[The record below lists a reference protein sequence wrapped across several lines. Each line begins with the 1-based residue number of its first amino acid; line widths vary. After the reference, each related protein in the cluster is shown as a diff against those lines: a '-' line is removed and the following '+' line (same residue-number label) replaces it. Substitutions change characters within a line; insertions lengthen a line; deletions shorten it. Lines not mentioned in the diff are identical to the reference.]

1 MAEVNVKV
9 GMNNS
14 AFSKGLDS
22 MKKQAQGWAASVG
35 KIFVGAFAFQ
45 KVVSIFANLATE
57 LDRVGKLATR
67 LGESV
72 EDIQR
77 IGHAAKLAG
86 TDIEEV
92 VKVMTRL
99 TLEAAKS
106 GAKLEAAGISVEA
119 FMGASSKGK
128 VLLFAKAFDEAN
140 GDAAKHLA
148 IMEALGARGQN
159 LLPMIAQGYEAVSK
173 QMGETAVHSE
183 KIVRGVEF
191 FNDTLATLAQKGKV
205 ALMEIVKALV
215 AVGAVAVSVQKQIR
229 SALVFDFKGV
239 KTEIL
244 SLNKFL
250 RDLYDT
256 TEKPM
261 TGTGGLLDPDAI
273 REAAD
278 ELSKFQKAY
287 EDIQKRLADRA
298 LDRMDTE
305 GQILKLQEAQIEA
318 MERMEDL
325 SLSALDRANAAKESL
340 DLQEKIEA
348 AEKRAAQEAEESAA
362 EIARLEQEQAKAQQA
377 VADAEA
383 KVAAEEDRQAFEK
396 LTPQEKLESL
406 QGKQAELF
414 KKSEQAR
421 DEGDPLAAAEAR
433 LDALKMNDEID
444 AAKQAVKDEEEDEE
458 EDEDEKMAMP
468 AQVSS
473 SLGAVGGGGGTFVG
487 FDLELA
493 EAKAQTRLLEKIAAN
508 TASGQGVTKTN
519 GEFF

>member
-14 AFSKGLDS
+14 AFSKGLDAMRS
-22 MKKQAQGWAASVG
+22 MAKSWATDIG
-35 KIFVGAFAFQ
+35 KMFVGAFAIQ
-45 KVVSIFANLATE
+45 KIISSVSSLFTE

-67 LGESV
+67 LDVLPSTIAKLG
-72 EDIQR
+72 Q
-77 IGHAAKLAG
+77 AAELAG
-86 TDIEEV
+86 TDVEAV
-92 VKVMTRL
+92 VKAMARL
-99 TLEAAKS
+99 TLSANKS
-106 GAKLEAAGISVEA
+106 GNAFEAAGISASAFAGSDVETQVLMLA
-119 FMGASSKGK
+119 EAYQRAGNDMTK
-128 VLLFAKAFDEAN
+128 V
-140 GDAAKHLA
+140 AAIHEL
-148 IMEALGARGQN
+148 LGARAQELIPLLKQGPEALAASMGQVSDAYN
-159 LLPMIAQGYEAVSK
+159 TTVRQVEAMNDAMTKFKKQSVSEFAQIFHAARQGWAMFKGFATGGIDGAVDELVKLQEEMDKMFVEAEKKRKAAAASAAAEAARKEQEDEQDKVDKIALTIE
-173 QMGETAVHSE
+173 E
-183 KIVRGVEF
+183 K
-191 FNDTLATLAQKGKV
+191 LAQ
-205 ALMEIVKALV
+205 
-215 AVGAVAVSVQKQIR
+215 
-229 SALVFDFKGV
+229 
-239 KTEIL
+239 
-244 SLNKFL
+244 
-250 RDLYDT
+250 
-256 TEKPM
+256 
-261 TGTGGLLDPDAI
+261 
-273 REAAD
+273 
-278 ELSKFQKAY
+278 
-287 EDIQKRLADRA
+287 RA
-298 LDRMDTE
+298 LDRMETE
-305 GQILKLQEAQIEA
+305 AKILKLQEDQAEA
-318 MERMEDL
+318 MRQMEDMD
-325 SLSALDRANAAKESL
+325 LSALERAEAAKKALE
-340 DLQEKIEA
+340 LQEKIED
-348 AEKRAAQEAEESAA
+348 AEKKAAQEADAAAA
-362 EIARLEQEQAKAQQA
+362 EEAKLKAEEARAQQA

>member
-99 TLEAAKS
+99 TLEAARS

-119 FMGASSKGK
+119 FMGASSRGK

-159 LLPMIAQGYEAVSK
+159 LLPMIAQGYDAVSK

-261 TGTGGLLDPDAI
+261 TGTGGVLDPDAI

-318 MERMEDL
+318 MERMENL
-325 SLSALDRANAAKESL
+325 NLTALERAEAAKESL

-348 AEKRAAQEAEESAA
+348 AEKRAAQEAEASAA
-362 EIARLEQEQAKAQQA
+362 EIAKLEQDQAEAQQA
-377 VADAEA
+377 IADAEA
-383 KVAAEEDRQAFEK
+383 KVAAEEDRQ
-396 LTPQEKLESL
+396 SL
-406 QGKQAELF
+406 AAMSPADRAAELQ
-414 KKSEQAR
+414 KRQAALFAQSQASQ
-421 DEGDPLAAAEAR
+421 DDGDALGAAESRLAALQMSDAIAAALAESMP
-433 LDALKMNDEID
+433 DAI
-444 AAKQAVKDEEEDEE
+444 EEANEE
-458 EDEDEKMAMP
+458 AERGNSSV
-468 AQVSS
+468 VSS
-473 SLGAVGGGGGTFVG
+473 SLAAIGGGGGSFVSG
-487 FDLELA
+487 VDPQLTEL
-493 EAKAQTRLLEKIAAN
+493 KNQTRLLERIAN
-508 TASGQGVTKTN
+508 STTQTATQN
-519 GEFF
+519 GRELF

>member
-22 MKKQAQGWAASVG
+22 MKSQAKTWASDVG
-35 KIFVGAFAFQ
+35 KMFVGAFAFQ
-45 KVVSIFANLATE
+45 KVISSISNFASE

-67 LGESV
+67 LDVLPSTIE
-72 EDIQR
+72 R
-77 IGHAAKLAG
+77 IGHAARISG
-86 TDIEEV
+86 TDVEV
-92 VKVMTRL
+92 AVKAMSRL
-99 TLEAAKS
+99 TIESMKS
-106 GAKLEAAGISVEA
+106 SESFAKLGIDARA
-119 FMGASSKGK
+119 FSTADIEQQLVMLAQ
-128 VLLFAKAFDEAN
+128 AYQDAQ
-140 GDAAKHLA
+140 GDTEKMIALNAL
-148 IMEALGARGQN
+148 LGARAQELIP
-159 LLPMIAQGYEAVSK
+159 LLKQG
-173 QMGETAVHSE
+173 
-183 KIVRGVEF
+183 
-191 FNDTLATLAQKGKV
+191 
-205 ALMEIVKALV
+205 
-215 AVGAVAVSVQKQIR
+215 
-229 SALVFDFKGV
+229 
-239 KTEIL
+239 
-244 SLNKFL
+244 
-250 RDLYDT
+250 
-256 TEKPM
+256 
-261 TGTGGLLDPDAI
+261 PDAMQATMG
-273 REAAD
+273 EAAD
-278 ELSKFQKAY
+278 GYDNIVRLTEGINDFFSDVTRFFKSTVVSLMGQLQKEVLYILGFIEGGTKKAKQNVKDFNDQTKAAAEALKLSREAGAKAMSMEDAKKSATEAQKAFQTVA
-287 EDIQKRLADRA
+287 DQLAQRA
-298 LDRMDTE
+298 LERMDLE
-305 GQILKLQEAQIEA
+305 GQILALQEKQLDA
-318 MERMEDL
+318 MERMENINL
-325 SLSALDRANAAKESL
+325 SVDDRAKAAKEAL

-377 VADAEA
+377 IAEAEA

>member
-1 MAEVNVKV
+1 MAEVNVRV

-14 AFSKGLDS
+14 AFSKGLDT
-22 MKKQAQGWAASVG
+22 MKNQAKSWASSVG

-45 KVVSIFANLATE
+45 RVVGIFSSLATE

-99 TLEAAKS
+99 TLEAARS

-119 FMGASSKGK
+119 FMGASSRGK

-205 ALMEIVKALV
+205 ALMEIVKAFIAL
-215 AVGAVAVSVQKQIR
+215 GAVAVSVQKQISR
-229 SALVFDFKGV
+229 ALVFDFKGA
-239 KTEIL
+239 KREII

-256 TEKPM
+256 TERPGSGK
-261 TGTGGLLDPDAI
+261 GGLLDPDAI

-287 EDIQKRLADRA
+287 EDIQKRIADRA

-325 SLSALDRANAAKESL
+325 NLTALERAEAAKETL

-348 AEKRAAQEAEESAA
+348 AEKRAAQEAEASAA
-362 EIARLEQEQAKAQQA
+362 EIAKLEQDQAKAQQA
-377 VADAEA
+377 IADAEA
-383 KVAAEEDRQAFEK
+383 KVAAEEDRQSLEAM
-396 LTPQEKLESL
+396 TPADRA
-406 QGKQAELF
+406 AELQ
-414 KKSEQAR
+414 KRQAALFAQSQAAQ
-421 DEGDPLAAAEAR
+421 DDGDALGAAESRLAALQMSDAIAAALAEAMP
-433 LDALKMNDEID
+433 DAI
-444 AAKQAVKDEEEDEE
+444 EEANEE
-458 EDEDEKMAMP
+458 ASRSSI
-468 AQVSS
+468 VSS
-473 SLGAVGGGGGTFVG
+473 SLGAIGGGGGSFVSG
-487 FDLELA
+487 VDPQLTEL
-493 EAKAQTRLLEKIAAN
+493 KNQTRLLERIAN
-508 TASGQGVTKTN
+508 STTQTATQTGR
-519 GEFF
+519 ELF